1 MLAEAFTLVTNDL
14 VNFARKNKVGVGYLR
29 LFLT

>member
-1 MLAEAFTLVTNDL
+1 MLGAMFTPVTNDL
-14 VNFARKNKVGVGYLR
+14 VNFEWDSKIVVGYLR